1 MNRRIWF
8 VRLGFQWTTGHP
20 SIKLTWGVEC
30 EGVRIRDCEGRK
42 GAESKGRIVRIIAIK
57 YLTSR
62 LNQGKY

>member
-1 MNRRIWF
+1 MDYRASFHQINMGGW
-8 VRLGFQWTTGHP
+8 
-20 SIKLTWGVEC
+20 EC

-42 GAESKGRIVRIIAIK
+42 GAESKVRIVRIIVIK